1 MRKLTL
7 ITLLL
12 LMITPCLE
20 AQRKELSQARSYIKS
35 GKDFDKAEKLMTDL
49 LAKDSANRQNPKIY
63 LLLYQAQKK
72 QYEAGNEKLYLKQ
85 KYDTASLF
93 NATRRMFATLESLDS
108 LDATPDKKGNI
119 RLEYRKK
126 HAEELDRCRPNLF
139 YGGMFFIRKKEYSTA
154 FDFLDTYIDCAK
166 QPLFTG
172 YDYSSDPHMAEA
184 AAWST
189 TCAQRMSDP
198 ARILK
203 HSELAMCDTARLRF
217 TLRNLADAYVAQKND
232 SLYEATLREGFGRF
246 PDFPYFFPKL
256 IDYYTAHNRLDKAL
270 AVADSAIAIDSR
282 NQLYLFAKS
291 TILLNL
297 GRNDDC
303 VTVSDTLIAINDSLP
318 DAYFNAATACLNKAL
333 ALENGANA
341 RKKKKNITAIYQK
354 ARPYMER
361 YRQLAP
367 AQQERWAPALY
378 RIYFSLNMGK
388 QFEEIDKLMSK

>member
-1 MRKLTL
+1 
-7 ITLLL
+7 
-12 LMITPCLE
+12 MITPCLE

-49 LAKDSANRQNPKIY
+49 LKKDSANRRNPKIY

-108 LDATPDKKGNI
+108 IDATPDKKGNI

-139 YGGMFFIRKKEYSTA
+139 YGGMFFMRKKEYSTA
-154 FDFLDTYIDCAK
+154 YDFLDTYIDCAK
-166 QPLFTG
+166 QPLFTD
-172 YDYSSDPHMAEA
+172 YDYSSDQHITEA

-189 TCAQRMSDP
+189 TCAQRLSD
-198 ARILK
+198 ADRILK
-203 HSELAMCDTARLRF
+203 HSELALRDTARLRF
-217 TLRNLADAYVAQKND
+217 TLRNIADAYAAQKND
-232 SLYEATLREGFGRF
+232 TLYEATLREGFSRF
-246 PDFPYFFPKL
+246 PDYPYFFPKL
-256 IDYYTAHNRLDKAL
+256 IDHYTAHNKLDSAL
-270 AVADSAIAIDSR
+270 AVADRAIAIDGH

-291 TILLNL
+291 TLLLNL
-297 GRNDDC
+297 GRNDEC
-303 VTVSDTLIAINDSLP
+303 IAVSDTLIAINDTLP

-333 ALENGANA
+333 ALENGTNA
-341 RKKKKNITAIYQK
+341 RKQKKNINAIYQQ

-361 YRQLAP
+361 YRKLAP
-367 AQQERWAPALY
+367 DQQARWAPGLY